1 MQLHSNKKTHSQ
13 YHVYSI
19 LIFLMTYSKYQPHFI
34 IQTSC
39 THRVPFSWRL
49 LKTCEATV
57 THFANFEWL
66 GTWKK
71 RPWCSQ
77 KDLGGGGGAAA
88 AAAMTAKNR
97 FSSSLSL
104 LALRS
109 TNENSF
115 NRLHH
120 Q

>member
-1 MQLHSNKKTHSQ
+1 MQLHNNNKTHSQ

-19 LIFLMTYSKYQPHFI
+19 LIILMKYSKYQPHFM

-66 GTWKK
+66 GTWEEEEE
-71 RPWCSQ
+71 
-77 KDLGGGGGAAA
+77 AAV
-88 AAAMTAKNR
+88 
-97 FSSSLSL
+97 
-104 LALRS
+104 
-109 TNENSF
+109 
-115 NRLHH
+115 
-120 Q
+120 